1 MLTLTLVKFIARLRL
16 SLIYE
21 KRKPENKNQIIEV
34 SQTQNIS
41 THELDL
47 YTTHIHNLT
56 EFTYHTDA
64 HSPVYVV
71 FNSRKFIQVI
81 KKKERKTIIGDRQL
95 LVRKK
100 WIRIQR

>member
-81 KKKERKTIIGDRQL
+81 KVKKKEKQL
-95 LVRKK
+95 LKNGNY
-100 WIRIQR
+100 